1 MKIYIFLVIF
11 LQITSLQCLVLN
23 TFYQRHGKFLFIVR
37 LSICHFKRK
46 NNLWTFNIFLVKK
59 SMKKEDVNIF
69 SIRDFE
75 SNNMLNI
82 NTRVICIGFCTT
94 GAILEEWNIFEWHIF
109 YLEYSSLDDTDT
121 EVKKKGKLIISGY
134 IFQHKSTSFNKR
146 FYNRRIV
153 FYVSFLIF
161 VVPPRLAFYGNS
173 KVLCEMCESL
183 MQQRHGNLFSTSR
196 CSQYC
201 SQPSLRPIHPPTAYA
216 NVSSWNLHL
225 HLIVSWITI
234 PFMS

>member
-37 LSICHFKRK
+37 LSICHFKKK

-94 GAILEEWNIFEWHIF
+94 GSNLGRMKHFRMTHFLPRIQFPGR
-109 YLEYSSLDDTDT
+109 YGYGG
-121 EVKKKGKLIISGY
+121 KKKGQINHIWVHL
-134 IFQHKSTSFNKR
+134 ST
-146 FYNRRIV
+146 
-153 FYVSFLIF
+153 
-161 VVPPRLAFYGNS
+161 
-173 KVLCEMCESL
+173 
-183 MQQRHGNLFSTSR
+183 
-196 CSQYC
+196 
-201 SQPSLRPIHPPTAYA
+201 
-216 NVSSWNLHL
+216 
-225 HLIVSWITI
+225 
-234 PFMS
+234 

>member
-1 MKIYIFLVIF
+1 
-11 LQITSLQCLVLN
+11 
-23 TFYQRHGKFLFIVR
+23 
-37 LSICHFKRK
+37 
-46 NNLWTFNIFLVKK
+46 
-59 SMKKEDVNIF
+59 MKKEDVNIF

-75 SNNMLNI
+75 SNNILNI

-94 GAILEEWNIFEWHIF
+94 GSNLGRMKHFRMTHFLPRIQFPGRYGYGGKN
-109 YLEYSSLDDTDT
+109 
-121 EVKKKGKLIISGY
+121 KGKLIISGY

-153 FYVSFLIF
+153 FYVSFLIL

-201 SQPSLRPIHPPTAYA
+201 SRPSVRPIHPTAYA
-216 NVSSWNLHL
+216 NVSSWNFTFNCFLDYHTVYVL
-225 HLIVSWITI
+225 VN
-234 PFMS
+234 